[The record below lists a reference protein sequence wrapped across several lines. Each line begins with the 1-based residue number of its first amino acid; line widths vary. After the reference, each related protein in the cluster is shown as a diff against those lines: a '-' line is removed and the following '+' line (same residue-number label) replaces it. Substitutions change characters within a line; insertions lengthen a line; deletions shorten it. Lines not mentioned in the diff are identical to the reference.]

1 MPFSNVQA
9 MSDLASLPVGER
21 VRVLGGKNFEKSGA
35 PVWETAERSEFHI
48 ISS

>member
-1 MPFSNVQA
+1 MPFRNVQA

-35 PVWETAERSEFHI
+35 PVWETAERS
-48 ISS
+48 